1 MTNFLINSDKKLIN
15 IVNDLKKSQYLGID
29 TEFIRE
35 STYFPVLALLQIS
48 DSKSSYC
55 IDILEIT
62 QNRLLVDL
70 FVDKKIVKIMH
81 SSRQDLEVIFNYF
94 KCYPQNIFDTQIAS
108 NLITDNLN
116 ISYANIVKNFFD
128 VELKQGSWRTDWLKR
143 PLSNDKLE
151 YACNDVKYLVQL
163 YKILNDRLD
172 ILDRLNWFNEEQK
185 SDLEK
190 ENVIIDPKNS
200 WKKINIP
207 PTLAKEQLSKLMFF
221 SEWREKK
228 AISED
233 MPKRWIFSDSELL
246 KVISASPNT
255 INKVL
260 DSLKHQMRKG
270 DKNKIKTYMN
280 NFKIENQ
287 KVKKNNFD
295 ASLYNKRLNRC
306 YKALEKV
313 SIKYNINQTLIANKR
328 DIDYFSRHNSN
339 VKFLNGWRFKIF
351 GKLVQ

>member
-1 MTNFLINSDKKLIN
+1 MPNFLINSDKKLKN
-15 IVNDLKKSQYLGID
+15 IINDLKKSQYLGID

-35 STYFPVLALLQIS
+35 STYFPILALLQIS

-62 QNRLLVDL
+62 QNKLLVDL
-70 FVDKKIVKIMH
+70 FTDKKIVKIMH

-94 KCYPQNIFDTQIAS
+94 NCYPKNIFDTQVAS

-116 ISYANIVKNFFD
+116 ISYANIVKNFFNI
-128 VELKQGSWRTDWLKR
+128 ELKQGSWRTDWLKR

-151 YACNDVKYLVQL
+151 YACNDVKYLIPL
-163 YKILNDRLD
+163 YKILNDKLD
-172 ILDRLNWFNEEQK
+172 ILDRLNWFNEEQRL
-185 SDLEK
+185 DLEK
-190 ENVIIDPKNS
+190 ENVIIDPKDS

-207 PTLAKEQLSKLMFF
+207 STLSKEQLSKLMFL

-233 MPKRWIFSDSELL
+233 MPKRWVFSDSELL
-246 KVISASPNT
+246 KIISAIPGT
-255 INKVL
+255 IDTVL
-260 DSLKHQMRKG
+260 GNLKHQMNKN
-270 DKNKIKTYMN
+270 DKSKIISYVN
-280 NFKIENQ
+280 SFKKENH
-287 KVKKNNFD
+287 KIKKNNFN
-295 ASLYNKRLNRC
+295 ASIYNKRVNRC

-328 DIDYFSRHNSN
+328 DIDFFARNNSE